1 MAGPAEQTAPRED
14 LREGWK
20 LGRWRRS
27 LWDLCLQRGQS
38 LPKALP
44 CLQSSEGTPLAPTGC
59 LLVWPQP
66 GGDTQGKF
74 RFHPAF
80 TQPKRPPGRA
90 PVSSS
95 SLAPMKLKLGDHTGV
110 QTHMLGCLA

>member
-1 MAGPAEQTAPRED
+1 MGPVPSEGAVSAQGPT
-14 LREGWK
+14 LRG
-20 LGRWRRS
+20 L
-27 LWDLCLQRGQS
+27 S
-38 LPKALP
+38 LP
-44 CLQSSEGTPLAPTGC
+44 PLSG

-95 SLAPMKLKLGDHTGV
+95 SLAPMKLKLGEHTGV